1 MKGPS
6 MDEDPIIERSKW
18 HKPSYLGHYGES
30 ATHYEGIRTRCLKCG
45 TSFVFSARD
54 QKQAFETEHRYP
66 GFLPS
71 LCPTCSG
78 EWQTLEQRIS
88 GHPSLFALIYI
99 LSHGLKTTYWAGC
112 GHDFTSRAVDLPW
125 INSVLSCH
133 QPLRA
138 PCFFMRYRSLY
149 PPKLRT

>member
-1 MKGPS
+1 

-78 EWQTLEQRIS
+78 EWQTLEQGILECEHSWEANRTRLANDQEFLRRWLTLLKKGLPYGKKRFESRIRMLNKS
-88 GHPSLFALIYI
+88 IEE
-99 LSHGLKTTYWAGC
+99 LS
-112 GHDFTSRAVDLPW
+112 
-125 INSVLSCH
+125 
-133 QPLRA
+133 
-138 PCFFMRYRSLY
+138 
-149 PPKLRT
+149 